1 MIFIPI
7 IIGFIL
13 STTWV
18 VYEFVNA
25 PLMDNDGNIIED
37 KNG

>member
-25 PLMDNDGNIIED
+25 PLMNDDGNIIED

>member
-25 PLMDNDGNIIED
+25 PLMDDNGNIIED